1 MSGQF
6 CWCRSLQLVGSPWP
20 RREHGHGCDRDRL
33 AAGERRTLPVPTLPP
48 QQVHSSPP
56 PTATARNPCF
66 FVMKQIA
73 FPASST
79 PKATLD
85 ATEVLQTGNIHLRGI
100 LQIYINK
107 TNTNTTCTEQRRG
120 VSPSLKAHTF
130 NTGTAL
136 SPACPAESFATW
148 TRFGRAVT
156 AFTCPPPV

>member
-107 TNTNTTCTEQRRG
+107 TNTNTTCTEQRQESLLLLKHTHLTPVQLCPLHVPPSHSPRG
-120 VSPSLKAHTF
+120 L
-130 NTGTAL
+130 GL
-136 SPACPAESFATW
+136 AE
-148 TRFGRAVT
+148 
-156 AFTCPPPV
+156 P